1 MTVDDGY
8 KRDLKKEKKI
18 NVWISDSV
26 IWLFINFILM
36 LIYLFGGGGG
46 TICE

>member
-18 NVWISDSV
+18 TSEFRIPLYGCLL
-26 IWLFINFILM
+26 ILF
-36 LIYLFGGGGG
+36 
-46 TICE
+46 